1 MTRIGATS
9 SGVPEPDGYTLIHHM
24 MLING
29 VLGEFV
35 GLETLLNEF
44 SYKMALFEG
53 HGNVKDLHLH
63 IHAGEPATCSG
74 LS

>member
-1 MTRIGATS
+1 
-9 SGVPEPDGYTLIHHM
+9 M

-29 VLGEFV
+29 VLGEVV

-44 SYKMALFEG
+44 SYNIALFEG
-53 HGNVKDLHLH
+53 DGNVKDLHLH
-63 IHAGEPATCSG
+63 IHASEPATCSG